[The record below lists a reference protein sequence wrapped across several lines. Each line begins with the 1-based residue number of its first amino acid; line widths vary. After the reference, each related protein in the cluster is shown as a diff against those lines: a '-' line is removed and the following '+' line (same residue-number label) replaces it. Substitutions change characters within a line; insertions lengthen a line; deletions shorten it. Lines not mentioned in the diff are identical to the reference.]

1 MPKVIVV
8 FPCPVGI
15 LISSFRFQLD
25 WYASSSFEVLY
36 IRMFM
41 ESWCSSNRSVHY
53 WITRLCSICSSAMA
67 LPSCSSFFSDGTM
80 WHPLHLHHMH
90 LPVLLCMVGPEIF
103 DGNHANQQCIDA
115 GDSKYS
121 F

>member
-1 MPKVIVV
+1 MAILLFIV
-8 FPCPVGI
+8 
-15 LISSFRFQLD
+15 
-25 WYASSSFEVLY
+25 
-36 IRMFM
+36 
-41 ESWCSSNRSVHY
+41 
-53 WITRLCSICSSAMA
+53 
-67 LPSCSSFFSDGTM
+67 SDGTM
-80 WHPLHLHHMH
+80 CPPLQLDHMH

>member
-1 MPKVIVV
+1 MAILLFIV
-8 FPCPVGI
+8 
-15 LISSFRFQLD
+15 
-25 WYASSSFEVLY
+25 
-36 IRMFM
+36 
-41 ESWCSSNRSVHY
+41 
-53 WITRLCSICSSAMA
+53 
-67 LPSCSSFFSDGTM
+67 SDGTM